1 MKTLIK
7 NGTVVTAS
15 DSIIADVLID
25 DEKVIALGANLP
37 GEDANVIDAR
47 GKYILP
53 GGIDVHTHLEL
64 VMMGT
69 VSSDDF
75 YSGHRAAAFGGTTS
89 HIDFA
94 CQYKDE

>member
-15 DSIIADVLID
+15 DSIIADVLIE

-37 GEDANVIDAR
+37 SEDANVVDAR
-47 GKYILP
+47 GKFVLP

-69 VSSDDF
+69 VS
-75 YSGHRAAAFGGTTS
+75 
-89 HIDFA
+89 
-94 CQYKDE
+94 